1 MGEGFAIAAASWIL
15 AIAFLIFFL
24 LVYLPVM
31 RREAKFLREK
41 FGEAYDQYAAQ
52 TSLFIPM
59 LGTGSQAGPKS
70 GPAKQ
75 FRWQRYRKN
84 HEYEAALGYVAGMV
98 FLAVKL
104 RLR

>member
-15 AIAFLIFFL
+15 ALAFLIFFL

-31 RREAKFLREK
+31 HREAKFLREK
-41 FGEAYDQYAAQ
+41 FGEAYDQYAAH

-59 LGTGSQAGPKS
+59 LGSKSKAGAES
-70 GPAKQ
+70 GPTKQ
-75 FRWQRYRKN
+75 FRWQLYRKN
-84 HEYEAALGYVAGMV
+84 HEYEAALGYIAGLV